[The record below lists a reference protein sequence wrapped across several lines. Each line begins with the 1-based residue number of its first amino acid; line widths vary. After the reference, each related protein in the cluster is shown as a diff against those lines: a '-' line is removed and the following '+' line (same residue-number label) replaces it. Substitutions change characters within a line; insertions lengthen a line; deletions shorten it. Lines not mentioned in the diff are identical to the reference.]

1 MFFGKRRPQD
11 DFSDEILAH
20 LEFEIEQLR
29 AEGLSEE
36 EARARARLRFG
47 NLTRVQERFY
57 ESSRWEWLDTL
68 FRNVRF
74 GARMMARTPVSSLI
88 AVLVLAL
95 GIGANTAI
103 FTLLNAVLLRSLP
116 VEHPEELV
124 LFGEGNSGGA
134 ANGLPDR
141 SWELFSWHAFQDFH
155 KRNSVFSDLAAL
167 GSAYFGMHAGVAGSS
182 DPEKVNVELASGTF
196 FRTLGV
202 KPTLGRTLEPADD
215 GAPGTSPVAVAS
227 YSYWQR
233 RFGESPLALGAAV
246 TMNETTYRIVGVAP
260 KGFFGAIVGQLPDLW
275 VPVTMW
281 KEISPG
287 WNGLDNNLFQTLYLF
302 GRLKPGVSREQAGAN
317 VNLLFQQMVRGY
329 AGPTPSR
336 KQLDD
341 IRHARVELTPGG
353 SGISHVGREYFSPLL
368 ILMTAAGIV
377 LLIACTNVANL
388 LLARAAARQ
397 QEFAIRRSIGAARK
411 QLVQQLLIEG
421 ALLGAAGA
429 ALGLALAWGMGKALL
444 AMVSAGGD
452 VTTLDLLPDARIL
465 VFTVA
470 LTVCTV
476 LLFAVAPALRATRT
490 DPAGSLRRGRGIAQ
504 NRLASGLI
512 VGQVALSLALLCG
525 AGLFLRSLINLMHVD
540 IGFDDR
546 NVMTAW
552 VDAPGYRDDARLRTM
567 MARVEETVGAIP
579 GVHAAAF
586 AFSTF
591 NGMEWT
597 QTVKVTGRPVND
609 HDPSVHHSIG
619 GYQFLDATGMR
630 ILAGRG
636 LTRDD
641 TATSPKVAV
650 ISETMARDYFPG
662 VSPIGKHFSI
672 GADPPWQNIEVVG
685 VVKDAKYMMVDE
697 ETKPAAFYPETQHN
711 GFLSSLVIRYSGE
724 TGGLVRQVRSAVASV
739 DSGVLVTEFKP
750 LDEIVDRSMT
760 QQRVLA
766 QLATAF
772 AALAALLACVGIY
785 GVMSYGIARRTNEF
799 GIRMA
804 LGAERREVLGL
815 VLRETITLAAIGTGC
830 GLVIALASGRL
841 VNSVL
846 FGLQARDPWAI
857 GIATALMIAVTL
869 GAGWVPARRATRID
883 PMVALRHE

>member
-1 MFFGKRRPQD
+1 MLFRRQRPQD
-11 DFSDEILAH
+11 DFSDEIRAH

-29 AEGLSEE
+29 AEGWSEK
-36 EARARARLRFG
+36 EAQARARLRFG
-47 NLTRVQERFY
+47 NVTRVQERFY

-103 FTLLNAVLLRSLP
+103 FTLLNAVLLRNLP

-124 LFGEGNSGGA
+124 LFGDGEWGGS
-134 ANGLPDR
+134 ANGLPNR
-141 SWELFSWHAFQDFH
+141 NWKLFSYNMYREFQQ
-155 KRNSVFSDLAAL
+155 RNRVFSDVAAL
-167 GSAYFGMHAGVAGSS
+167 GSAFFGMHGRVAGSQ
-182 DPEKVNVELASGTF
+182 DAEKINVELASGTF

-202 KPTLGRTLEPADD
+202 KPLLGRTLEAADD
-215 GAPGTSPVAVAS
+215 AAPGGSPVAVLS

-233 RFGESPLALGAAV
+233 RFGESTAMLGTAV

-287 WNGLDNNLFQTLYLF
+287 WNGVTDNLFQSLYLF
-302 GRLKPGVSREQAGAN
+302 GRLQPGVSREQASAN
-317 VNLLFQQMVRGY
+317 VNLLFQQMIRAY
-329 AGPTPSR
+329 AGPKPSQ
-336 KQLDD
+336 KQLDG
-341 IRHARVELTPGG
+341 IRQAYVELTPGG
-353 SGISHVGREYFSPLL
+353 GGVSHVGREYFSPLL
-368 ILMTAAGIV
+368 ILMAAAGIV

-411 QLVQQLLIEG
+411 QLIQQLLIEG
-421 ALLGAAGA
+421 SLLGATGA
-429 ALGLALAWGMGKALL
+429 ALGLALAWGAGKLLL
-444 AMVSAGGD
+444 AMVSAGGN
-452 VTTLDLLPDARIL
+452 VMALDLLPDFRIL
-465 VFTVA
+465 GFTIA

-476 LLFAVAPALRATRT
+476 LLFGVVPALRATRSNLT
-490 DPAGSLRRGRGIAQ
+490 GALRQGRGVAH

-525 AGLFLRSLINLMHVD
+525 AGLFLRSLVNLMHVD

-552 VDAPGYRDDARLRTM
+552 VDAPGYRADARLHTM
-567 MARVEETVGAIP
+567 MERVQDNVAAIP

-597 QTVKVTGRPVND
+597 QSVTVPGRPVSD
-609 HDPSVHHSIG
+609 QDPSVHHSIG
-619 GYQFLDATGMR
+619 GYQFLDAMGMR

-650 ISETMARDYFPG
+650 ISETMARDFFPG
-662 VSPIGKHFSI
+662 VSPIAKHFSI
-672 GADPPWQNIEVVG
+672 GAEAQWQNIEVVG
-685 VVKDAKYMMVDE
+685 VVNDAKYITVNE
-697 ETKPAAFYPETQHN
+697 KTEPAAFYPETQHDS
-711 GFLSSLVIRYSGE
+711 FLSSLVVRYSGDAA
-724 TGGLVRQVRSAVASV
+724 GLVRQVRSAVAAA
-739 DSGVLVTEFKP
+739 DPGVLVTEFKP
-750 LDEIVDRSMT
+750 LDEIVARSMT
-760 QQRVLA
+760 QQRMLA
-766 QLATAF
+766 QLSTAF
-772 AALAALLACVGIY
+772 AILAALLACVGIY

-804 LGAERREVLGL
+804 MGAERRDVLGL
-815 VLRETITLAAIGTGC
+815 VLREAATLAAIGVGC

-841 VNSVL
+841 VNGVL
-846 FGLQARDPWAI
+846 FGLQPRDPFAI
-857 GIATALMIAVTL
+857 GIATALMIVVTL

-883 PMVALRHE
+883 PMAALRHE

>member
-1 MFFGKRRPQD
+1 MLFGKQRPQD
-11 DFSDEILAH
+11 DFSDEIRAH

-36 EARARARLRFG
+36 EAQTRARLRFG
-47 NLTRVQERFY
+47 NLTRVEERFY

-116 VEHPEELV
+116 VQHPEELV
-124 LFGEGNSGGA
+124 LFGDGEWGGS
-134 ANGLPDR
+134 ANGLPNR
-141 SWELFSWHAFQDFH
+141 NWKLFSWNMYREFQQH
-155 KRNSVFSDLAAL
+155 NRVFSDVAAL
-167 GSAYFGMHAGVAGSS
+167 GSAYFGMHGRITGSQE
-182 DPEKVNVELASGTF
+182 PEKINVELASGTF

-202 KPTLGRTLEPADD
+202 KPFLGRLLEAVDD
-215 GAPGTSPVAVAS
+215 GAPGASPVAVAS
-227 YSYWQR
+227 YAYWQR
-233 RFGESPLALGAAV
+233 RFGESTAMLGTAV

-260 KGFFGAIVGQLPDLW
+260 KGFFGAIVGQQPDLW

-281 KEISPG
+281 GQISPG
-287 WNGLDNNLFQTLYLF
+287 WTGVTNNLFQSLYLF
-302 GRLKPGVSREQAGAN
+302 GRLKPGVSREQASAN
-317 VNLLFQQMVRGY
+317 VNLLFQQMVHSY
-329 AGPTPSR
+329 AGPQPSP
-336 KQLDD
+336 KQLDG
-341 IRHARVELTPGG
+341 IRQARVELTPGG
-353 SGISHVGREYFSPLL
+353 AGVSHVGRQYFSPLL
-368 ILMTAAGIV
+368 ILMAAAGIV

-411 QLVQQLLIEG
+411 QLVEQLLIEG
-421 ALLGAAGA
+421 ALLGATGA
-429 ALGLALAWGMGKALL
+429 ALGLALAWGAGKLLL
-444 AMVSAGGD
+444 AMVTAGGD
-452 VTTLDLLPDARIL
+452 VMALDLIPDASIL
-465 VFTVA
+465 GFTVA

-476 LLFAVAPALRATRT
+476 LLFGVVPALRATRS
-490 DPAGSLRRGRGIAQ
+490 DVLRQGRGVAH

-525 AGLFLRSLINLMHVD
+525 AGLFLRSLVNLMHVD

-552 VDAPGYRDDARLRTM
+552 VDAPGYRADARLHTM
-567 MARVEETVGAIP
+567 MEHVQDNVSAIP
-579 GVHAAAF
+579 GVRAAAF

-597 QTVKVTGRPVND
+597 QLVKVAGRPVND

-619 GYQFLDATGMR
+619 GYQFLDAMGMR

-636 LTRDD
+636 LTRED
-641 TATSPKVAV
+641 TAMSPKVAV
-650 ISETMARDYFPG
+650 ISETMAREFFPG
-662 VSPIGKHFSI
+662 ISPIGKHFSI
-672 GADPPWQNIEVVG
+672 GADAPWQNIEVVG
-685 VVKDAKYMMVDE
+685 VVNDAKYIAVTE
-697 ETKPAAFYPETQHN
+697 KTEPAAFYPETQHD
-711 GFLSSLVIRYSGE
+711 GFLSSLVIRYSGDS
-724 TGGLVRQVRSAVASV
+724 GSLVRQVRSAVAAV
-739 DSGVLVTEFKP
+739 DPGVLVTEFKP
-750 LDEIVDRSMT
+750 LDEIVARSMT
-760 QQRVLA
+760 QQRILA
-766 QLATAF
+766 QLSTAF
-772 AALAALLACVGIY
+772 AILAALLACVGIY

-804 LGAERREVLGL
+804 MGAERRNVLGL
-815 VLRETITLAAIGTGC
+815 VLREAIALAAIGVMC
-830 GLVIALASGRL
+830 GLAIALASGRL
-841 VNSVL
+841 VNGVL
-846 FGLQARDPWAI
+846 FGLQPRDPIAI